1 MCFESCHVRRSDG
14 SEASFAFVRQ
24 VDVVPIDMCS
34 HAFTN
39 GCCRGRGICIVSV
52 LCADFRAVM
61 EVLMS
66 LPRKD
71 GRKIDCLPLCV
82 LIEILPAS
90 KVSVS
95 CSADLLRRAKKEACG
110 CYGLQ

>member
-14 SEASFAFVRQ
+14 SEASFVRQ

-34 HAFTN
+34 HAFTMDVVEAVVE
-39 GCCRGRGICIVSV
+39 ICIVSV

-110 CYGLQ
+110 CYDLQ